1 MDETTD
7 TSGLAM
13 SSDLS
18 EANAMFLE
26 KELAWFNSILETRI
40 ALYFE
45 HEQSQGDSEAIS
57 ESIFDIDPP
66 SFEGDCSPYAQVVS
80 ETKIGFDER
89 LLLILTLIPHIRPDL
104 LDLLFTRNKNFDR
117 GFTQFGG
124 WKGQSHGG
132 FLPTC
137 ETAAFIIAGGDLDRR
152 FKLSQYLDGD
162 GHLVQSG
169 IVSVEHKS
177 SGEPFMSGAL
187 RISSEY
193 LNRLTSGVY
202 HKPDYSINFPA
213 KLITSKLDWDDLVLP
228 VEVMV
233 EIENIITWIK
243 HSKTIMEDWG
253 FGKVVKPGYRSLFYG
268 PPGTGKT
275 LTASLIGS
283 AVGADV
289 YRIDLSMVVS
299 KYIGETE
306 KNLANVFDQAQS
318 KNWILFFDEAD
329 ALFGK
334 RTQASSSND
343 RHANQEISYLLQR
356 VEDFPGVVILASN
369 IKTNIDEAF
378 SRRFQSVVYFPMP
391 DREHRLLLWQRILG
405 NVKQLPVN
413 VSLENMADSFEL
425 SGGAMINVVRYG
437 AISAIQ
443 MQRNELLEEDLI
455 EGVTR
460 ELRKEG
466 KTA

>member
-1 MDETTD
+1 MT
-7 TSGLAM
+7 LN
-13 SSDLS
+13 LS
-18 EANAMFLE
+18 EENAKTLE
-26 KELAWFNSILETRI
+26 KELSWFNSILDTRI

-45 HEQSQGDSEAIS
+45 HDEAEKSYQSVSEIT
-57 ESIFDIDPP
+57 PP
-66 SFEGDCSPYAQVVS
+66 SLDGDDSLYARFLTES
-80 ETKIGFDER
+80 GISSDER
-89 LLLILTLIPHIRPDL
+89 LILIVTLIPHVRPDM

-137 ETAAFIIAGGDLDRR
+137 ETLAFIIAGNDLEKR
-152 FKLSQYLDGD
+152 FALTRNLEGESYLIEHG
-162 GHLVQSG
+162 V
-169 IVSVEHKS
+169 ISVEHKS
-177 SGEPFMSGAL
+177 VGEPFMSGEL
-187 RISSEY
+187 RMSTEY
-193 LNRLTSGVY
+193 LNKLTSGTY
-202 HKPDYSINFPA
+202 QKPDYNINFPA
-213 KLITSKLDWDDLVLP
+213 KLISSKLDWDDLILP
-228 VEVMV
+228 VEVMM

-243 HSKTIMEDWG
+243 NSKVIMEDWG
-253 FGKVVKPGYRSLFYG
+253 LGKVVKPGYRSLFYG

-306 KNLANVFDQAQS
+306 KNLANVFDQAES
-318 KNWILFFDEAD
+318 KNWVLFFDEAD

-391 DREHRLLLWQRILG
+391 DKEHRLLLWQRLLS
-405 NVKQLPVN
+405 NVKNLSLDI
-413 VSLENMADSFEL
+413 SLESLAENYEL
-425 SGGAMINVVRYG
+425 SGGAMTNVVRYG
-437 AISAIQ
+437 AINSLQ
-443 MQRNELLEEDLI
+443 MNRNELLESDLI

>member
-1 MDETTD
+1 MNIE
-7 TSGLAM
+7 
-13 SSDLS
+13 LS
-18 EANAMFLE
+18 AANAATLE
-26 KELAWFNSILETRI
+26 RELAWFNTILDTRI

-45 HEQSQGDSEAIS
+45 HDQSLNEGEVSYG
-57 ESIFDIDPP
+57 SIDEIAAPDID
-66 SFEGDCSPYAQVVS
+66 SDGSPYAQLVKEAELS
-80 ETKIGFDER
+80 IDER
-89 LLLILTLIPHIRPDL
+89 ILLILTLIPHIRPDM

-137 ETAAFIIAGGDLDRR
+137 ETAAFIIAGSDLQKR
-152 FKLSQYLDGD
+152 FTLTEFLEGESYLVS
-162 GHLVQSG
+162 HNV
-169 IVSVEHKS
+169 ISVEHKS
-177 SGEPFMSGAL
+177 PGEPFMSGAL
-187 RISSEY
+187 RMSTEY
-193 LNRLTSGVY
+193 LNRLTSGVL
-202 HKPDYSINFPA
+202 HKPDYSITFPA
-213 KLITSKLDWDDLVLP
+213 KLINTRLDWDDLVLP
-228 VEVMV
+228 VEVMM
-233 EIENIITWIK
+233 EIDNIITWIR
-243 HSKTIMEDWG
+243 HSRTIMEDWG
-253 FGKVVKPGYRSLFYG
+253 LEKVVKPGYRSLFYG

-329 ALFGK
+329 SLFGK
-334 RTQASSSND
+334 RTQANSSND
-343 RHANQEISYLLQR
+343 RYANQEISYLLQR

-369 IKTNIDEAF
+369 IKANIDEAF
-378 SRRFQSVVYFPMP
+378 SRRFQSAVYFPMP
-391 DREHRLLLWQRILG
+391 DSEHRLLLWQRILG
-405 NVKQLPVN
+405 NIKNLSLDI
-413 VSLENMADSFEL
+413 SLENMAERYEL
-425 SGGAMINVVRYG
+425 SGGAITNVVRYG
-437 AISAIQ
+437 AINSLQ
-443 MQRNELLEEDLI
+443 MNRNELLEEDLI

>member
-1 MDETTD
+1 
-7 TSGLAM
+7 M
-13 SSDLS
+13 STQLS
-18 EANAMFLE
+18 TANAISLE
-26 KELAWFNSILETRI
+26 KELIWFSSVLDTRI

-45 HEQSQGDSEAIS
+45 HDTSEIEGEKIFGSIEEIPPPDLSNDDSAYG
-57 ESIFDIDPP
+57 SI
-66 SFEGDCSPYAQVVS
+66 VS
-80 ETKIGFDER
+80 DLDLGFDER
-89 LLLILTLIPHIRPDL
+89 ILLALTLVPHIRPDL

-124 WKGQSHGG
+124 WKGESHGG
-132 FLPTC
+132 FIPTC
-137 ETAAFIIAGGDLDRR
+137 ETAAFIIAGNDLSKR
-152 FKLSQYLDGD
+152 FKLLSYFEGD
-162 GHLVQSG
+162 GILIKNS
-169 IVSVEHKS
+169 ILTLEHKS
-177 SGEPFMSGAL
+177 SGEPFMSAAV

-202 HKPDYSINFPA
+202 QKPDYSMNFPA
-213 KLITSKLDWDDLVLP
+213 KLITTKLTWDDLILP
-228 VEVMV
+228 MEVRE

-243 HSKTIMEDWG
+243 NSKIILEDWG
-253 FGKVVKPGYRSLFYG
+253 LDKVIKPGYRSLFYG

-283 AVGADV
+283 IVSADV

-306 KNLANVFDQAQS
+306 KNLANVFDQAES

-343 RHANQEISYLLQR
+343 RYANQEISYLLQR

-369 IKTNIDEAF
+369 IKANIDEAF
-378 SRRFQSVVYFPMP
+378 SRRFQSIVYFPTP
-391 DREHRLLLWQRILG
+391 DNEHRLLLWKRILG
-405 NVKQLPVN
+405 NTQNLSQDI
-413 VSLENMADSFEL
+413 SLEKLADDYEL
-425 SGGAMINVVRYG
+425 SGGAMTNVIRYG
-437 AISAIQ
+437 AINSLQ
-443 MQRNELLEEDLI
+443 MDRAEVCQEDLV
-455 EGVTR
+455 EGITK
-460 ELRKEG
+460 ELQKEG

>member
-1 MDETTD
+1 MNIE
-7 TSGLAM
+7 
-13 SSDLS
+13 LS
-18 EANAMFLE
+18 AANAATLE
-26 KELAWFNSILETRI
+26 RELEWFNTILDTRI
-40 ALYFE
+40 SLYFE
-45 HEQSQGDSEAIS
+45 HDQSLNESDVSFSSIEEIEAPEI
-57 ESIFDIDPP
+57 EADK
-66 SFEGDCSPYAQVVS
+66 SPYAELLKEAELS
-80 ETKIGFDER
+80 TDER
-89 LLLILTLIPHIRPDL
+89 ILLILTLIPHVRPDM

-137 ETAAFIIAGGDLDRR
+137 ETAAFIIAGSDLEKR
-152 FKLSQYLDGD
+152 FALTSYLEGESF
-162 GHLVQSG
+162 LLENNVIS
-169 IVSVEHKS
+169 IEHKS
-177 SGEPFMSGAL
+177 PGEPFMSGGL
-187 RISSEY
+187 RMSTEY
-193 LNRLTSGVY
+193 LNRLTSGIH

-213 KLITSKLDWDDLVLP
+213 KLINTKLDWDDLVLP
-228 VEVMV
+228 VEVMM
-233 EIENIITWIK
+233 EIDNIITWIK
-243 HSKTIMEDWG
+243 HSRTIMEEWG
-253 FGKVVKPGYRSLFYG
+253 LEKVVKPGYRSLFYG

-329 ALFGK
+329 SLFGK
-334 RTQASSSND
+334 RTQANSSND
-343 RHANQEISYLLQR
+343 RYANQEISYLLQR

-369 IKTNIDEAF
+369 IKANIDEAF
-378 SRRFQSVVYFPMP
+378 SRRFQSAVYFPMP
-391 DREHRLLLWQRILG
+391 DTEHRLLLWQRILG
-405 NVKQLPVN
+405 NIKNLSLDI
-413 VSLENMADSFEL
+413 SLENMAENYEL
-425 SGGAMINVVRYG
+425 SGGAITNVVRYG
-437 AISAIQ
+437 AINSLQ
-443 MQRNELLEEDLI
+443 MNRNELLEEDLI

-466 KTA
+466 KTV